1 MLPSKK
7 LLCSA
12 AAVLLNILLLN
23 PGSAAAQTQVLPG
36 PTSSPSTSTPA
47 EPLPPPTALPPA
59 APVTISPTY
68 EGLGGGVA
76 GKFSLYPLHST
87 PPTLMTSINYP
98 GVYGSYYYGA
108 APQAWT
114 QGVSAPP
121 MTLRPS
127 WTTLPPSVA
136 AAYGSPLYGPPPVR
150 VSAVPAAASATIT
163 IHAPAGASV
172 WVQDEGV
179 AGIRDKFVY
188 TTPRLRPNQ
197 LFSYEVRAAWSQD
210 GQPVTDSRTVILQ
223 SGERHV
229 IGFSEKKL
237 TNGKP

>member
-1 MLPSKK
+1 VSSANKMTFATIA
-7 LLCSA
+7 LLWLHPGWSA
-12 AAVLLNILLLN
+12 AQS
-23 PGSAAAQTQVLPG
+23 PVLPG
-36 PTSSPSTSTPA
+36 PTSSPSANRPTPPA
-47 EPLPPPTALPPA
+47 EPLPTPVQPTT
-59 APVTISPTY
+59 PVTVTPTY
-68 EGLGGGVA
+68 EGLGGGVSS
-76 GKFSLYPLHST
+76 KFSLYPLRST
-87 PPTLMTSINYP
+87 SPIMMTSINYP

-136 AAYGSPLYGPPPVR
+136 VAYGSPLYGTPPTR
-150 VSAVPAAASATIT
+150 VAAVPAAESASATIT

-197 LFSYEVRAAWSQD
+197 LFSYEVRAMWSQD
-210 GQPVTDSRTVILQ
+210 GQPVTDSQTVILQ
-223 SGERHV
+223 SGDRRL

>member
-1 MLPSKK
+1 
-7 LLCSA
+7 
-12 AAVLLNILLLN
+12 V
-23 PGSAAAQTQVLPG
+23 
-36 PTSSPSTSTPA
+36 
-47 EPLPPPTALPPA
+47 
-59 APVTISPTY
+59 SPTY
-68 EGLGGGVA
+68 EGLGGGVS
-76 GKFSLYPLHST
+76 GKFSLYPLRSAS
-87 PPTLMTSINYP
+87 PIMMTSINYP

-136 AAYGSPLYGPPPVR
+136 VAYGSPLYGPPPVR
-150 VSAVPAAASATIT
+150 VSAVPAAESAIIT

-172 WVQDEGV
+172 WVHDEAV

-197 LFSYEVRAAWSQD
+197 LFSYEVRAMWSQD
-210 GQPVTDSRTVILQ
+210 GQPVTDSQTVILQ
-223 SGERHV
+223 SGDRRL